1 MSGNK
6 NKQVKEFLNYYVD
19 QKRAPQYAVMI
30 DGAWGS
36 GKTWFVNQFID
47 ELAKKECK
55 CLYVSLYGLSDVS
68 QIDLEFY
75 RLLHPILSSKG
86 LAVAGKVVKALAKGA
101 LKLDFGHHVEGNA
114 SLSVPDIDFQEFFKR
129 SEDCILIFDD
139 VERCLIPIG
148 ELLGYINYFVEHDG
162 AKVILVA
169 NENEID
175 KRDEAEYK
183 RIREKL
189 IGRSFAIEGDLGA
202 ATQSFLLEIESSEI
216 RQHVAK
222 HLDDV
227 YLVFEMAK
235 YKNLRHLR
243 QALLDF
249 ARLFALLDDTAR
261 KESRLARDLLMTLL
275 IYTFEVKAG
284 ELEKEDLKGLSVD
297 PFVRYFQQ
305 SQHPENPMSKLEGK
319 YEGYLP
325 KEDIIPG
332 KMWAELIF
340 SGAVDKE
347 EFQRAIRN
355 SAYFP
360 RQQVEWVRLW
370 HSSNLEDAA
379 YADLLTEVTEK
390 FNRGEFDEVGVLLQV
405 VGMLISFVD
414 RGISQDSKER
424 IVGQAKKNLDALK
437 AAGKI
442 INADATGDGKYDIEY
457 AGLGFHGSQLAEFQ
471 EVRKAIEEKVR
482 EANQDAYP
490 EKARELME
498 LLTKD
503 RTKFIRKLIVNN
515 FENAYFNVPILAY
528 VEPTEFCENV
538 FKASSDEQWAV
549 QGVVE
554 KRYEPHYRIAL
565 EPERPWLEKVATLI
579 TEEADKRK
587 GKLSGERLARIA
599 KSFRTEVEKWA
610 EDDASSTQV

>member
-424 IVGQAKKNLDALK
+424 IVG
-437 AAGKI
+437 
-442 INADATGDGKYDIEY
+442 
-457 AGLGFHGSQLAEFQ
+457 
-471 EVRKAIEEKVR
+471 
-482 EANQDAYP
+482 
-490 EKARELME
+490 
-498 LLTKD
+498 
-503 RTKFIRKLIVNN
+503 
-515 FENAYFNVPILAY
+515 
-528 VEPTEFCENV
+528 
-538 FKASSDEQWAV
+538 
-549 QGVVE
+549 
-554 KRYEPHYRIAL
+554 
-565 EPERPWLEKVATLI
+565 
-579 TEEADKRK
+579 
-587 GKLSGERLARIA
+587 
-599 KSFRTEVEKWA
+599 
-610 EDDASSTQV
+610 

>member
-19 QKRAPQYAVMI
+19 QKRALQYAVMI